1 MATYKS
7 KKDIL
12 SATLGEYAELG
23 FTLHEPDDH
32 MLVLQYKGETIMVYD
47 QLTTTIA
54 AIRVYCYYYLHE
66 VLDMEDKDILRMRGV
81 IK

>member
-7 KKDIL
+7 KKDVL
-12 SATLGEYAELG
+12 TGVLGEYAELG

-32 MLVLQYKGETIMVYD
+32 QLVLKYKDQTIMVYD

-54 AIRVYCYYYLHE
+54 AIRVYCCYYLHE
-66 VLDMEDKDILRMRGV
+66 VLDMDDKDILRMRGV

>member
-1 MATYKS
+1 MLQNTVRAIMATYKS

-32 MLVLQYKGETIMVYD
+32 QLVLKYKDQTIMLYD

-54 AIRVYCYYYLHE
+54 AIRVYS
-66 VLDMEDKDILRMRGV
+66 
-81 IK
+81 

>member
-32 MLVLQYKGETIMVYD
+32 QLVLKYKDQTIMVYD

-54 AIRVYCYYYLHE
+54 AIRVYCYYYIHE
-66 VLDMEDKDILRMRGV
+66 ILGLDDKDTLKMRGV

>member
-66 VLDMEDKDILRMRGV
+66 ILDMDDKDLLKERGV

>member
-7 KKDIL
+7 KKDVL
-12 SATLGEYAELG
+12 TGVLGEYAELG

-32 MLVLQYKGETIMVYD
+32 QLVLKYKDQTIMVYD

-54 AIRVYCYYYLHE
+54 AIRVYCYYYIHE
-66 VLDMEDKDILRMRGV
+66 ILGLDDKDILKMRGV